1 MFKGAFLLLNTSI
14 FDIKFLKDLL
24 PRWLMI
30 NLVFINSNSTCKPQT
45 MYNVQRNVN
54 IRLSRSPPGT
64 CWQTIVLKCSP
75 HQDSHYQTFPFRKCE
90 NVFIL
95 ETALE
100 AKKNYSMV
108 GNVQSWRRYCDR
120 FWDVE
125 EAEVVRKLRID
136 DLSETQI

>member
-1 MFKGAFLLLNTSI
+1 MSSSI
-14 FDIKFLKDLL
+14 LTQ
-24 PRWLMI
+24 PA
-30 NLVFINSNSTCKPQT
+30 N
-45 MYNVQRNVN
+45 NVQRNVN

-100 AKKNYSMV
+100 TKKNYSMLV
-108 GNVQSWRRYCDR
+108 NVQSWRRYCDR

-125 EAEVVRKLRID
+125 EAEGVRKLRID
-136 DLSETQI
+136 DLSQRLRSRGCLHSSNGNCFFPGRFSNVKNDNLT

>member
-1 MFKGAFLLLNTSI
+1 MSLSILTQPANT
-14 FDIKFLKDLL
+14 
-24 PRWLMI
+24 
-30 NLVFINSNSTCKPQT
+30 N
-45 MYNVQRNVN
+45 NVQRNVN

-108 GNVQSWRRYCDR
+108 GKCTVLKKILWQILRCWGGRGS
-120 FWDVE
+120 E
-125 EAEVVRKLRID
+125 ETKNWWSLRD
-136 DLSETQI
+136 SDLEAAFTHPMDIVSSQGGSAMSRMIILHNKYLI